1 MAKDD
6 ADKALNKNI
15 SGKYA
20 GDFVFSY
27 SLDGS
32 EFSQFA
38 EVTVLEA
45 EKI

>member
-6 ADKALNKNI
+6 AYKALNKKI
-15 SGKYA
+15 SGTFA
-20 GDFVFSY
+20 GDFLFSY